1 MATFIFTSYPG
12 RTIRFVNR
20 SQALIYLVSR
30 ERLESHMRIV
40 LVHPVGSNWV
50 PGKKDVTATANRM
63 APLGLLS
70 IAAYL
75 EGEGHEVFVH
85 DCLGPRAPQ
94 GNEASAGI
102 ILGMNPDLVGFSATT
117 SGFLDGYDLATRIK
131 AARPGIRIVFGGVHV
146 SAMGGTLL
154 DRFEHIDYLCMGE
167 GEATLAELA
176 SGEEPARISG
186 LVWRD
191 QGVAVSNQ
199 PRPYIPDLDSLP
211 FPSYEK
217 LAGFPKGY
225 NLPLFSY
232 ILSPGATMVTS
243 RGCPYQCS
251 FCDRSVFRREYR
263 YNSAQYVYE
272 HMRYLRKRFG
282 VRHINIYDDLFTAHR
297 RRITELCDLL
307 ISRPLGMQFNCA
319 VRAGH
324 CDDELLEMLKKAGF
338 LQLSLGIETGDPG
351 LMKTHKPGVHLEEV
365 CDTVRRIQAKGLRA
379 KGLFIMGLPGE
390 TRESIL
396 KTSDFVISLGLDDMN
411 MSKFTPFY
419 GAPLW
424 ASIDEEG
431 TFDHDWRKM
440 NCLNFVFV
448 PKGMESREE
457 LDQLY
462 NRHVKRFYTDPGW
475 RRRFRGRIWEH
486 RRSLIYFLRNLP
498 TFLGAM
504 RNFEPEK
511 ES

>member
-1 MATFIFTSYPG
+1 
-12 RTIRFVNR
+12 
-20 SQALIYLVSR
+20 
-30 ERLESHMRIV
+30 MRIV
-40 LVHPVGSNWV
+40 LVHPAGSNWV

-75 EGEGHEVFVH
+75 EREGHEVFVH
-85 DCLGPRAPQ
+85 DCLGPKAPSS
-94 GNEASAGI
+94 NEMNAKI
-102 ILGMNPDLVGFSATT
+102 ILGYKPDLVGFSATT

-131 AARPGIRIVFGGVHV
+131 TVHPQTKTIFGGVHV
-146 SAMGGTLL
+146 SAMGSVLL
-154 DRFEHIDYLCMGE
+154 DQFEHIDYLCMGE
-167 GEATLAELA
+167 GEATLAGLA
-176 SGEEPARISG
+176 SGEEPALISG

-191 QGVAVSNQ
+191 QDRTVANPLRS
-199 PRPYIPDLDSLP
+199 YIPDLDDLP

-217 LAGFPKGY
+217 LNHFPTGY
-225 NLPLFSY
+225 TLPLFSY

-251 FCDRSVFRREYR
+251 FCDRSVFKREYR
-263 YNSAQYVYE
+263 YNSAEYVYE
-272 HMRYLRKRFG
+272 HMRYLQKRFG

-307 ISRPLGMQFNCA
+307 ADQPLGMQFNCA

-324 CDDELLEMLKKAGF
+324 CDDELLEMLKSAGF
-338 LQLSLGIETGDPG
+338 LQLSLGIETGDSE
-351 LMKTHKPGVHLEEV
+351 LMKTHKPGVHLDEV
-365 CDTVRRIQAKGLRA
+365 RDTVRRIQAKGLRT
-379 KGLFIMGLPGE
+379 KGLFMMGLPGD
-390 TRESIL
+390 TRESIQ
-396 KTSDFVISLGLDDMN
+396 KTSDFAISLDLDDMN

-419 GAPLW
+419 GAPVW
-424 ASIDEEG
+424 ASIFEEG
-431 TFDHDWRKM
+431 TFDYDWRKM

-448 PKGMESREE
+448 PKGIGSKDE

-475 RRRFRGRIWEH
+475 RRRFRKRIWEH
-486 RRSLIYFLRNLP
+486 RRSIIYFLRHLP
-498 TFLGAM
+498 TFLAAK

-511 ES
+511 D